1 MMRDDIPTAPFNS
14 SQSAMCFAYRHE
26 HGALPPNMLHKYQP
40 RGPARGEPPPMG
52 LDAAMVAGWVRQ
64 VIEGGAGFPGLPE
77 PYKSVMLAKYSI
89 DSNLNLPAKMT
100 VLDYVL
106 AEAMGTGLHKRRMVD
121 LCVQRYFGGT
131 TLCIDGERRPIRQ
144 HQVADWC
151 QVSQPTV
158 SNAYVRVKAWIAAKE
173 AQAISMLEVHLRGRG
188 LVA

>member
-1 MMRDDIPTAPFNS
+1 MMRDNVQLAPFNS
-14 SQSAMCFAYRHE
+14 GQSALCFAYRHE

-40 RGPARGEPPPMG
+40 KGAARGEPPPMG
-52 LDAAMVAGWVRQ
+52 LDAAVYAGWVRM
-64 VIEGGAGFPGLPE
+64 VVEGGNGFPGLPE
-77 PYKSVMLAKYSI
+77 PYRSIMLAKYSV
-89 DSNLNLPAKMT
+89 DSALNLPAKLA

-131 TLCIDGERRPIRQ
+131 TQCVDGERRPIRQ
-144 HQVADWC
+144 HQVADLC

-158 SNAYVRVKAWIAAKE
+158 SNAYVRIKAWIKAKE
-173 AQAISMLEVHLRGRG
+173 AQAMDMLELQLRGRG